1 MKWRRFLKVSGLTL
15 AVMGMGLFLC
25 GGMWEVKAAPIT
37 SKYSS
42 SIGPD
47 VQHQTARVRMRDGV
61 ELAADLYLPDREG
74 PFPTLVRKTPYD
86 REGRADDAQF
96 FAGNG
101 YAVLIVSQRGR
112 FGSEGVFHQA
122 KNEGWLEHQDGY
134 DTIEWAAQQ
143 PWSNGKIGTYGVSSD
158 AQWQLSSAP
167 TRPPHLVAMFSSY
180 AAHHRIGGR
189 MERGIHTSTGPT
201 WHYNNNVMGRPLRT
215 VEDYTAWLA
224 EWKSSQLPFIAS
236 FLHPEL
242 LEQFIHTAYD
252 DYWRDIDPGTRY
264 QDFDV
269 PIYHESGWY
278 DRYVRWTFQNF
289 NGISQKGRSQQT
301 RQSQKI
307 IMGPWIHGGSVAP
320 DSEVVK
326 FGPAAKIDRRA
337 LHLRWFDYWLK
348 GIDTGIMKEP
358 PVRVYLMGA
367 ERWLESD
374 TWPLPD
380 TNYVKY
386 YLRAG
391 QEESRG
397 SLNDGRL
404 SQQPPGSEAPDRY
417 VHDPYAPIPTIGG
430 HGGFGRMWKMGPLD
444 QRPSESRVLTFT
456 TDVLEQDLEV
466 VGEIRTRFFASSSA
480 VDTDFVL
487 TLTDV
492 HPNGNSALL
501 RQNAIRARYRH
512 SVETESLLTPGE
524 IYEFTLTLD
533 AIANLFKAGHRIRL
547 GIASSSFPS
556 FLPNPGTPSTY
567 LVNIALS
574 AENVIYH
581 DSRHPSSIEI
591 PVRGK

>member
-1 MKWRRFLKVSGLTL
+1 MKWRRFLTISGPTM
-15 AVMGMGLFLC
+15 AAMGIGLFLG
-25 GGMWEVKAAPIT
+25 GGMGEVKTAPIT

-42 SIGPD
+42 SISPD
-47 VQHQTARVRMRDGV
+47 VQQQSVRVRMRDGV
-61 ELAADLYLPDREG
+61 ELAADLYLPDKEG
-74 PFPTLVRKTPYD
+74 PFPTLLRKTPYD
-86 REGRADDAQF
+86 REGRAGDAQF
-96 FAGNG
+96 FATNG

-112 FGSEGVFHQA
+112 FGSQGIFHQA
-122 KNEGWLEHQDGY
+122 KNEGWLEHKDGY
-134 DTIEWAAQQ
+134 DTIEWAAEQ

-158 AQWQLSSAP
+158 AQWQLATAP
-167 TRPPHLVAMFSSY
+167 IRPPHLVAMFASY

-189 MERGIHTSTGPT
+189 VERGVHTSAGPT
-201 WHYNNNVMGRPLRT
+201 WQHNNNVMGRPLRT

-224 EWKSSQLPFIAS
+224 DWKSSQLPFIAS

-289 NGISQKGRSQQT
+289 NSISQKGRSQKT

-326 FGPAAKIDRRA
+326 FGAAAKIDRRA

-358 PVRVYLMGA
+358 AVRIYLMGA

-374 TWPLPD
+374 TWPLPN

-391 QEESRG
+391 QGEPRG

-404 SQQPPGSEAPDRY
+404 SLQPPGSEGPDKY
-417 VHDPYAPIPTIGG
+417 VHDPYDPIPTIGG
-430 HGGFGRMWKMGPLD
+430 HGGFGRMWEMGPLD

-456 TDVLEQDLEV
+456 SDVLEQDLEV

-501 RQNAIRARYRH
+501 RQNAIRARYRD
-512 SVETESLLTPGE
+512 SVETESLLKPGE

-567 LVNIALS
+567 LATRAIT
-574 AENVIYH
+574 AENVIHH
-581 DSRHPSSIEI
+581 DSRYPSAIEI